1 MRCLVV
7 FLLFF
12 CSEII
17 VCQSN
22 EAQLASK
29 LAEKEKI
36 GLELQAVNSEIEG
49 LRLTKTIAD
58 LKALGLPSTNYI
70 EHSAMI
76 LEYSE
81 AHEQAAWVSHMIL
94 PQIIE
99 GSVGRTNDFRTD
111 PKVKTGSAVE
121 EDYFLKY
128 IQQDSTYE
136 YDGYGYDRGHLAPSA
151 DFRWSKK
158 ALSESYFYSN
168 MSPQAPEFNQKIW
181 AELEGVLRAY
191 VVRTKVPL
199 YVTTLPVLNENLPK
213 VSRSPNGLSL
223 PAQYIKVALD
233 PINKHGIAFL
243 IENKA
248 AKKLLSSY
256 SISIDKVEELTGYNF
271 YPNNP
276 CKDCESTIDKLTWFP
291 ELGSGDKEPIYAP
304 SLPRNHFNTVNGAR
318 HAGSGK
324 IVTVC
329 GHVVGT
335 HLSRAGHLWLNLD
348 KKYPNQIFSIFIRK
362 EDIVNFSGDIEQLVM
377 NKEYCFE
384 GKVELIRQKP
394 TMSIEKENNISLME

>member
-36 GLELQAVNSEIEG
+36 ELELQAVNSEIED

-128 IQQDSTYE
+128 IQQD
-136 YDGYGYDRGHLAPSA
+136 
-151 DFRWSKK
+151 
-158 ALSESYFYSN
+158 
-168 MSPQAPEFNQKIW
+168 
-181 AELEGVLRAY
+181 
-191 VVRTKVPL
+191 
-199 YVTTLPVLNENLPK
+199 
-213 VSRSPNGLSL
+213 LSL
-223 PAQYIKVALD
+223 IH
-233 PINKHGIAFL
+233 I
-243 IENKA
+243 
-248 AKKLLSSY
+248 
-256 SISIDKVEELTGYNF
+256 
-271 YPNNP
+271 
-276 CKDCESTIDKLTWFP
+276 
-291 ELGSGDKEPIYAP
+291 
-304 SLPRNHFNTVNGAR
+304 
-318 HAGSGK
+318 
-324 IVTVC
+324 
-329 GHVVGT
+329 
-335 HLSRAGHLWLNLD
+335 
-348 KKYPNQIFSIFIRK
+348 
-362 EDIVNFSGDIEQLVM
+362 
-377 NKEYCFE
+377 
-384 GKVELIRQKP
+384 
-394 TMSIEKENNISLME
+394 